1 MEKLINLPIDI
12 ISKILSN
19 IWKLKKYRNVNRSF
33 CIIIDQTFEY
43 FQNIYKN
50 ITEYWEY
57 DLDKLIINLYK
68 LDISDALM
76 FLYNNYNNYEVKKKL
91 IKYAALYNDIRMIYT
106 ILENK
111 TEQFN
116 RKFEESYDKYRNT
129 EAISA
134 QYISMYDN
142 FHIVK
147 ELEKLEKTAFK
158 YLLINKNYQEAEN
171 ILDYFNIF
179 ETRREEI
186 IKAKYFGYSD
196 TDYGNK
202 KFVTRLA
209 VYCLLYNGP
218 FEKVCKM
225 FHNVRKNYLFYTA
238 LEVGDTSFLKQFN
251 FDKHKAAISA
261 LSSGH
266 YNILDLLFEGATK
279 TKSDY
284 EKIIYAV
291 LKINDIFYFENI
303 VKSYNIDINRKILKY
318 AILSKNI
325 NTIDYAFNNFT
336 KYNNELEYIIKY
348 AFLTKDVNV
357 IKHVLTKLDNN
368 ADVLDLVV
376 KNSIKFGIFCHS
388 PEGENKKVRPPK
400 TPPDALKTHCR
411 PSEAILWQTMTIF
424 EMLLYGLKNIQDK
437 FEYANL
443 AIKHRRLSMFKF
455 LVDKSMNPKKLIKN
469 AVKEG
474 NLEVVKYLLKLFV
487 ERTDELAK
495 YTFRIATK
503 FSVIH
508 ILIYTD
514 KYYTESCSDI
524 YYLHTDPEIGRFFRV
539 NEYVCYCSCDEDYDS
554 AFYL

>member
-147 ELEKLEKTAFK
+147 ELEKLERTAFK

-376 KNSIKFGIFCHS
+376 KNSIKFGIF
-388 PEGENKKVRPPK
+388 
-400 TPPDALKTHCR
+400 
-411 PSEAILWQTMTIF
+411 

-539 NEYVCYCSCDEDYDS
+539 NDYVSYCSCDDDYDTL
-554 AFYL
+554 FYL